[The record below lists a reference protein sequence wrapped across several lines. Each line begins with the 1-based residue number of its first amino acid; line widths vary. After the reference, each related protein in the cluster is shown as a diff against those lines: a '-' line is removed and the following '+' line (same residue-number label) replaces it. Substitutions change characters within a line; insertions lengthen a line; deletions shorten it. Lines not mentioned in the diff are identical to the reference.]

1 MAIEYLMY
9 DNTKVEVYIGTG
21 NETKVNSHLASNLL
35 LVHMLI
41 REMFLLNLATMH
53 LAGINSFVAMIPYYT
68 ACDVNYLHFL
78 ICECFV

>member
-1 MAIEYLMY
+1 MAIEYLLY

-21 NETKVNSHLASNLL
+21 IEMKANNYLASNLL
-35 LVHMLI
+35 LVCVD

-53 LAGINSFVAMIPYYT
+53 LAGMNSFVATTPYYT

-78 ICECFV
+78 ICEFFV